1 MRRTFIAAA
10 FTYGVLTLSL
20 QSGGFARSL
29 TRSEVSEEG
38 GGPNGI

>member
-10 FTYGVLTLSL
+10 FTNGVLTLSL
-20 QSGGFARSL
+20 QSGSFARSL
-29 TRSEVSEEG
+29 THGEMKGRC